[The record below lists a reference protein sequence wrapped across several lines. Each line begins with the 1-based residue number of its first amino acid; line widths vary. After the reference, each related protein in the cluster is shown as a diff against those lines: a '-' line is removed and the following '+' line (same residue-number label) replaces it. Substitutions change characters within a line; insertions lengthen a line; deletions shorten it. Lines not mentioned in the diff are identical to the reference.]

1 METQKNNIYTTSSI
15 KSFNKIPIDEMTIK
29 LDSFNL
35 IANITEECQEFT
47 KYISGSL
54 NENSQ
59 NENFNM
65 NIKHIPNKK
74 ENIQEEFTKQS
85 RVRFKPIN
93 QDTEI
98 KENED
103 ISNEYLISMFNSAN
117 NGKENKDDQKL
128 CSSSKLTSFSF
139 RDKSNQIL
147 KKIQKRNTFVTI
159 PNGSSNKENII
170 AEQKRTAF
178 EPKIFKSK
186 SDYMNFS
193 SFIKAEN
200 SVKNEEQKL
209 IKIESMVD
217 LTNEEVS
224 KENNSS
230 NNSIC
235 AFSTRNLFMP
245 KSKTTPSVRT
255 TTLKTSESFSSHQMK
270 NEFKP
275 HVFKQQNSQSQLFG
289 DCIRIKTI
297 VKPLAAANSIKTEHN
312 LTSKSEANIE
322 DLHFNSITSEKKSEN
337 LKSKSSYFI
346 QNDFNDSNNQI
357 NDEKRPLNKIVEE
370 RELNMDGTEKNVG
383 KISKTQIPSK
393 YSSFTDLTKNKSLN
407 NSK

>member
-1 METQKNNIYTTSSI
+1 MT
-15 KSFNKIPIDEMTIK
+15 TIK

-35 IANITEECQEFT
+35 ITNITEECQEFT

-59 NENFNM
+59 NDNFDM
-65 NIKHIPNKK
+65 KHIPNKK
-74 ENIQEEFTKQS
+74 ENIQEEFTKQN

-98 KENED
+98 KEKED
-103 ISNEYLISMFNSAN
+103 ISNEYLINMLNSVH
-117 NGKENKDDQKL
+117 GKENKDDQKL
-128 CSSSKLTSFSF
+128 CASKLTSFSF

-159 PNGSSNKENII
+159 PNGSNKENII
-170 AEQKRTAF
+170 TDQKRTF

-193 SFIKAEN
+193 SFIKADN
-200 SVKNEEQKL
+200 SVKNEQKL

-217 LTNEEVS
+217 LTNEETS

-230 NNSIC
+230 NSIC

-245 KSKTTPSVRT
+245 KSKTPSVKT
-255 TTLKTSESFSSHQMK
+255 TNSSTLKTSESFSNHQMK

-275 HVFKQQNSQSQLFG
+275 HVFKQNSQSQLFG

-297 VKPLAAANSIKTEHN
+297 VKPVAANNTKTEHHN

-322 DLHFNSITSEKKSEN
+322 DLHHFNSISSEKKTD

-346 QNDFNDSNNQI
+346 QNDFNDLNNQI
-357 NDEKRPLNKIVEE
+357 NEEKRQLNKIVEE
-370 RELNMDGTEKNVG
+370 RELNMDGTEKNIG
-383 KISKTQIPSK
+383 RISKTQIPSK
-393 YSSFTDLTKNKSLN
+393 YSSFTDLTKNKGLN